1 MTQDLGLRPQHLFL
15 RISFKKVR
23 NFRYFPPQRLE
34 SGSVQSSLHLT
45 ACCSSNTSLDSE
57 NTLFFYTSQFCF
69 SHCMWFLDTRLVLF
83 YPTASVVEHRLPA
96 RRELRMTLRLQ
107 NGCQKVLKQYYE
119 RKAGSA
125 VHRSEIG
132 HQPSIRLFLVKFDVF
147 FHIGFIQPVQILRAF
162 RYEHRVFPIKL
173 NISPTLISLLDPLVS
188 ALTPADRISLS
199 VNIHHR

>member
-57 NTLFFYTSQFCF
+57 NTLFYTSQFCF
-69 SHCMWFLDTRLVLF
+69 SHCKWFLDTRLVLF
-83 YPTASVVEHRLPA
+83 YPTTSAVEHRLPA

-125 VHRSEIG
+125 VPRSAIG
-132 HQPSIRLFLVKFDVF
+132 HQPSIWLFLVKFDVF
-147 FHIGFIQPVQILRAF
+147 FHIGFTQPVQILRAF
-162 RYEHRVFPIKL
+162 CHEHHVFP
-173 NISPTLISLLDPLVS
+173 SSSTLVP
-188 ALTPADRISLS
+188 
-199 VNIHHR
+199 H